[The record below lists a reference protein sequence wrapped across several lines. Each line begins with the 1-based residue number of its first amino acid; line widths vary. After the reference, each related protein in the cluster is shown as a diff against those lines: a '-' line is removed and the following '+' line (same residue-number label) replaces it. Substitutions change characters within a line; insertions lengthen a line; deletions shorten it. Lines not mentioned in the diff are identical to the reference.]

1 MNWTQIVIAIIGA
14 LGVGGIG
21 AALVNWLANKK
32 SKQVND
38 FSSLAKVYEE
48 RLKALADRAA
58 SVECRVEKL
67 EKIIK
72 TLNTELDSKDDI
84 IEILQRAEK
93 AHKDE
98 IDKLNKERL
107 EQIETNRKQG
117 ERIHK
122 LRLENTKLKERITL
136 LEEKLGNAKS

>member
-21 AALVNWLANKK
+21 AALVNWLASKK
-32 SKQVND
+32 SRQVND
-38 FSSLAKVYEE
+38 FSILAKAYEE

-84 IEILQRAEK
+84 IEILQRANL

-107 EQIETNRKQG
+107 DQIETNRKQG